1 MVREEAIKSIVV
13 EPRIMKWDYRFL
25 SGIALS
31 ICMLVT
37 YATESGNRDA
47 YVSVVSE
54 SMLDY
59 FEGLPRS
66 VSRKLDKELAD
77 FITQHEDQFFSQKV
91 VTVLVF
97 VDSPYFLFFCCAC
110 LRQTEPIKLAK
121 RRSVIIFWDVETK
134 MQNC

>member
-91 VTVLVF
+91 VTGK
-97 VDSPYFLFFCCAC
+97 P
-110 LRQTEPIKLAK
+110 
-121 RRSVIIFWDVETK
+121 RRGDHALDRIIFPMIIFRK
-134 MQNC
+134 F